1 MQNDDS
7 YFQSETCNKF
17 EADEYSYN
25 DVKSDLI
32 ERDEEREETNEML
45 QTHTPRKSHN
55 NNASSTSLEGDLN
68 LKYDSAVN
76 NFMESASVI
85 VMKMRFQI
93 EINKY

>member
-17 EADEYSYN
+17 EAGEYSYN

-45 QTHTPRKSHN
+45 QTHT
-55 NNASSTSLEGDLN
+55 LEGDLN
-68 LKYDSAVN
+68 LKYDSAIN
-76 NFMESASVI
+76 NFIESASVS
-85 VMKMRFQI
+85 VMTMRFQI